1 MDLKAEKLDIIQWL
15 TQLTDKDVIAR
26 IKAIRSESD
35 WWDELPDS
43 VREEVNLALKE
54 ADNGNYLSHEE
65 VMKEIRAEYYKA

>member
-26 IKAIRSESD
+26 IKAIRSEND

-54 ADNGNYLSHEE
+54 ADKGDYLLHED